1 MKTFY
6 GWRMAGAAFGIQFMF
21 AALLNQA
28 FGAYVAI
35 LSEERGWSKTALS
48 GAAALQSVESAILGP
63 ALGWLMDRF
72 GPQNLIRL
80 GMVVFALGFMA
91 LSQIDSINGFYVCAV
106 LLAVGASLGGYFPLS
121 VALIQWFERYRA
133 RAIAIMSMGMAL
145 GGLALPLIA
154 WSMHAFGWRA
164 TAFGSGILALVIG
177 LPLATVIRRR
187 PQDHGETIDGLP
199 AAPPA
204 AMAAPAPSTSA
215 RPSGADQASGEFTV
229 RQALRTRAFWLLAL
243 GHAFALL
250 VVTSVNVHGITHM
263 KEGLG
268 YTMQQASLVIMVLT
282 LGQVAGV
289 LVSALVGDRFEKRY
303 LAALCMLGHAVG
315 LLLLTYATHP
325 AEVIAFALIHGM
337 AWGLRGPFMQAI
349 RADYFGR
356 NAIGMILGLS
366 AVVVALGQIAGPM
379 VAGVLAD
386 LTGNYRLGFTVLAL
400 VAGSGS
406 VLFMMAKKP
415 EHL

>member
-1 MKTFY
+1 MKIFH

-48 GAAALQSVESAILGP
+48 GAAALQSVESAIMGP

-80 GMVVFALGFMA
+80 GMVVFALGFLA
-91 LSQIDSINGFYVCAV
+91 LSQIESINGFYVSAV
-106 LLAVGASLGGYFPLS
+106 MLAVGASLGGYFPLS

-145 GGLALPLIA
+145 GGLAVPLIA
-154 WSMHAFGWRA
+154 WSMHQYGWRA
-164 TAFGSGILALVIG
+164 TAFGSGVLALAIG

-199 AAPPA
+199 VAPGPVTAAGAGTQPA
-204 AMAAPAPSTSA
+204 GPQHQ
-215 RPSGADQASGEFTV
+215 DGEFSV

-268 YTMQQASLVIMVLT
+268 YTVQQAALVIMVLT
-282 LGQVAGV
+282 VGQVAGV

-303 LAALCMLGHAVG
+303 LAALCMLGHALG
-315 LLLLTYATHP
+315 LLLLTYATHT
-325 AEVIAFALIHGM
+325 AEVIAFALIHGL
-337 AWGLRGPFMQAI
+337 AWGLRGPFMQAM

-366 AVVVALGQIAGPM
+366 AVVVALGQIAGPL

-406 VLFMMAKKP
+406 VLFMLAKKP
-415 EHL
+415 ELP

>member
-48 GAAALQSVESAILGP
+48 GAAALQSVESAIMGP
-63 ALGWLMDRF
+63 LLGWLMDRF
-72 GPQNLIRL
+72 GPQNLIRT

-91 LSQIDSINGFYVCAV
+91 MSQIDSINGFYVCAV
-106 LLAVGASLGGYFPLS
+106 MLAVGASLGGYFPLS

-133 RAIAIMSMGMAL
+133 RAIAMMSMGMAL
-145 GGLALPLIA
+145 GGLAVPLIA
-154 WSMHAFGWRA
+154 WSMHQFGWRA
-164 TAFGSGILALVIG
+164 TAFGSGLLALAIG

-199 AAPPA
+199 VAPPA
-204 AMAAPAPSTSA
+204 VPATGLDAPAAAGHPAT
-215 RPSGADQASGEFTV
+215 GEFTA

-250 VVTSVNVHGITHM
+250 VVTAVNVHGITHM

-268 YTMQQASLVIMVLT
+268 YTVQQASLVIMT
-282 LGQVAGV
+282 MTIGQVAGV
-289 LVSALVGDRFEKRY
+289 SLSALIGDRFEKRV
-303 LAALCMLGHAVG
+303 LSALCMLGHALG
-315 LLLLTYATHP
+315 LLLLTYATYA
-325 AEVIAFALIHGM
+325 AEVVAFALIHGM

-379 VAGVLAD
+379 VAGMLAD
-386 LTGNYRLGFTVLAL
+386 LTGNYRLGFTLLAL

-415 EHL
+415 DPAA

>member
-1 MKTFY
+1 
-6 GWRMAGAAFGIQFMF
+6 MAGAAFGIQFMF

-48 GAAALQSVESAILGP
+48 GAAALQSVESAIMGP
-63 ALGWLMDRF
+63 ALGWLLDRF

-80 GMVVFALGFMA
+80 GMVVFALGFVA
-91 LSQIDSINGFYVCAV
+91 LSQVDSINGFYVSAV
-106 LLAVGASLGGYFPLS
+106 MLAVGASLGGYFPLS

-145 GGLALPLIA
+145 GGLAVPLIA
-154 WSMHAFGWRA
+154 WSMHHFGWRA
-164 TAFGSGILALVIG
+164 TAWGSGILALAIG
-177 LPLATVIRRR
+177 LPLAAVIRRR
-187 PQDHGETIDGLP
+187 PQDHGDTIDGLP
-199 AAPPA
+199 VPPPA
-204 AMAAPAPSTSA
+204 PVAAGTQA
-215 RPSGADQASGEFTV
+215 QASGVRQVAGEFTV
-229 RQALRTRAFWLLAL
+229 RQALHTRAFWLLAL

-268 YTMQQASLVIMVLT
+268 YSMQQAALVIMVLT
-282 LGQVAGV
+282 VGQVAGV
-289 LVSALVGDRFEKRY
+289 SLSAVIGDRFEKRV
-303 LAALCMLGHAVG
+303 LSALCMLGHALG

-325 AEVIAFALIHGM
+325 AEVVGFALIHGV

-366 AVVVALGQIAGPM
+366 AVIVALGQIAGPM

-406 VLFMMAKKP
+406 LLFMMARKP